1 MVEEESSPPDPPE
14 AQAIDSLFLAVA
26 DGDGG
31 GAAAALRRVGKL
43 SGFPLSFLAD
53 ILDPAAVHGSEPWRV
68 RLKKLTKGRPRRLK
82 PKLAT
87 GTISPFVHYLSTGDA
102 KKAAQ
107 ALRSRKKVSGSEL
120 ALLAD
125 LFDQNVGLPEGISFR
140 LELASNRS
148 GRPVNKLERSVSDFY
163 WKRIYAAAFKENPEN
178 LNEAIQEV
186 LVILEKRNKKSL
198 AMGKK
203 PKPLP
208 SYSTIRNGLK
218 RLGFLSLKMQK

>member
-1 MVEEESSPPDPPE
+1 
-14 AQAIDSLFLAVA
+14 
-26 DGDGG
+26 
-31 GAAAALRRVGKL
+31 
-43 SGFPLSFLAD
+43 
-53 ILDPAAVHGSEPWRV
+53 
-68 RLKKLTKGRPRRLK
+68 
-82 PKLAT
+82 
-87 GTISPFVHYLSTGDA
+87 
-102 KKAAQ
+102 
-107 ALRSRKKVSGSEL
+107 
-120 ALLAD
+120 LLAD